1 LTPDSFATIS
11 VPILMQPMQ
20 PLPPQPVTP
29 SIQNRRQLD
38 AVIENIVQLQLR
50 RNELENARE
59 KEIADV
65 RQKYHA
71 PLAEVERYLLL
82 ETSWAETWARN
93 NPGAFDKTRA
103 LARPYATIGFHTPPP
118 RVERAGRRWT
128 WAAIV
133 VKLGETDWGRRYLRV
148 PAPEVNKDAILADRT
163 RLPAEELRLAGIK
176 IVHQERFF
184 ITPLGGNGSVNGE
197 RPDWQEAA

>member
-1 LTPDSFATIS
+1 
-11 VPILMQPMQ
+11 MQPMQ
-20 PLPPQPVTP
+20 AVPPQPVIP

-59 KEIADV
+59 KEITDV

-93 NPGAFDKTRA
+93 NPGAFDKTRS
-103 LARPYATIGFHTPPP
+103 LACPHATIGFHTPPP

-128 WAAIV
+128 WSAIV
-133 VKLGETDWGRRYLRV
+133 VKLGETDWGQRYLRV
-148 PAPEVNKDAILADRT
+148 PAPEVNKEAILSDRA

-176 IVHQERFF
+176 IIQQERFC
-184 ITPLGGNGSVNGE
+184 ITPHGAAENLPAEPS
-197 RPDWQEAA
+197 DWQEAA